1 MLFFFTASSVYL
13 SLHLQKGIIPDEVT
27 HSLVIEEFEKTLG
40 IPPETDETIRYG
52 VIIEGNPFLYY
63 WILARARNVVSFLR
77 PGTTQNQLFHFT
89 RIINILFSVATL
101 FITWLI
107 AKKLIK
113 SPWLQLLPPFLLAN
127 LQMFFLLA
135 TGINYDN
142 LVNLLCALALLLLLN
157 LIENDRFWFNSILLA
172 LTLGMAGLTKKTT
185 IPFIGI
191 LFIIWLFLFFKRK
204 PKLARPNIWMLLLIA
219 ITIAVLVGNVVM
231 YSRNIVLYKT
241 LIPNCHIIDKDLP
254 CDTSYMYQ
262 RWLQHNIPE
271 KLSLRDARIMGL
283 PNMINYYFGHWS
295 TTMLERTVGILG
307 HKSFYNPLFDVF
319 SFTLIVLAMLALA
332 FVRKPPVG
340 LKLLG
345 FLALFYSV
353 TLYLYNYND
362 QLYYAFAG
370 YGIQGRYIF
379 PVIVPFLILISY
391 IFESIKPNF
400 FKIIATTSVILLSV
414 IGGPIQFL
422 YFYKSIFIDWF

>member
-1 MLFFFTASSVYL
+1 VYL
-13 SLHLQKGIIPDEVT
+13 SLHLQKEIIPDEAT
-27 HSLVIEEFEKTLG
+27 HSLVIREFDKTLG
-40 IPPETDETIRYG
+40 IPSETADTIRNG

-77 PGTTQNQLFHFT
+77 PGTTENQLFHFT

-101 FITWLI
+101 FTTWLI

-113 SPWLQLLPPFLLAN
+113 SPWFQLLPTFLLAN

-142 LVNLLCALALLLLLN
+142 LVNLLCATALLLLLN
-157 LIENDRFWFNSILLA
+157 IIKNDRFWLNSILLA
-172 LTLGMAGLTKKTT
+172 LTLGLAGLTKKTT

-191 LFIIWLFLFFKRK
+191 LFIIWLFLYFEKK
-204 PKLARPNIWMLLLIA
+204 PKLERPNNWLFLLIA
-219 ITIAVLVGNVVM
+219 VTIAVLAGNVVM
-231 YSRNIVLYKT
+231 YSRNIILYKT
-241 LIPNCHIIDKDLP
+241 LIPNCHIINKDLP
-254 CDTSYMYQ
+254 CDTSYIYQ
-262 RWLQHNIPE
+262 RWLRHNIPE
-271 KLSLRDARIMGL
+271 KLSLKDARELGL
-283 PNMINYYFGHWS
+283 PNLVNYYFGHWS
-295 TTMLERTVGILG
+295 TVMLERTVGILG
-307 HKSFYNPLFDVF
+307 HKSFYNPLFDIF
-319 SFTLIVLAMLALA
+319 SFTLIILAMLGLA

-345 FLALFYSV
+345 FLALFYTI

-370 YGIQGRYIF
+370 YALQGRYIF
-379 PVIVPFLILISY
+379 PVIVPFLIFISY
-391 IFESIKPNF
+391 IIESIKPIF
-400 FKIIATTSVILLSV
+400 FKIMATTSIIILSI

-422 YFYKSIFIDWF
+422 YFYKSIFIYWF